1 MMTFYPDQDDTKCKH
16 GCMTCRDC
24 VKLPLDVDGI
34 GDSISTQMMKTL
46 HDLIFHLAA
55 LDYGIKPEIGTL
67 KKNRGDIF

>member
-1 MMTFYPDQDDTKCKH
+1 MITVHPYQADPNLKH
-16 GCMTCRDC
+16 SRMTCRDC